1 MVLRILLLI
10 VACVAEDEEATFSF
24 QLLQTGLRLSHAR
37 TERSKWNV
45 SVANGIC
52 QSESSIAQDVYE
64 PVVNVTK
71 RLGEDGWCIFGGLG
85 AWASNCAI
93 ARRTRDPMLFP
104 KTFEAEYK
112 EFMTGPQATPF
123 AIRFPDN
130 RTLII
135 RDHSYPLDDT
145 YCFVN
150 GWYDL
155 PRAEL
160 VSNFSYLE
168 EVSDRYCDH
177 LSKTVP
183 GYWNISMADLFKE
196 SKADEAFLY
205 DIQKNGADVG
215 YATPSFVDG
224 MILHAAAKCVLRG
237 GHRGAVCDIANCAAR
252 ACFHASPGELLYTA
266 RGECEKLTK

>member
-1 MVLRILLLI
+1 MR
-10 VACVAEDEEATFSF
+10 
-24 QLLQTGLRLSHAR
+24 
-37 TERSKWNV
+37 
-45 SVANGIC
+45 
-52 QSESSIAQDVYE
+52 
-64 PVVNVTK
+64 
-71 RLGEDGWCIFGGLG
+71 
-85 AWASNCAI
+85 
-93 ARRTRDPMLFP
+93 
-104 KTFEAEYK
+104 FEAEYK

-237 GHRGAVCDIANCAAR
+237 PLPLWVVLCYLHLVEYILAIAGCQVDGL
-252 ACFHASPGELLYTA
+252 CTWIPVFTHIYTIF
-266 RGECEKLTK
+266 RSH